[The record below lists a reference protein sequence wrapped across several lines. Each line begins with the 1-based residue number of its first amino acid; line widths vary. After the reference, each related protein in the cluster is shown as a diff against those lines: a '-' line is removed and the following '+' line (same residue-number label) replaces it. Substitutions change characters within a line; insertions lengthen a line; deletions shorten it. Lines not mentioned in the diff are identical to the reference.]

1 MKSRKR
7 TVLSAEIINP
17 DSVTKT
23 PQNGRNLAVGDIQI
37 VNVELPDFASKVIES
52 ERAVDP
58 EGEDEDYKRL
68 EEMGV
73 FSPVHGMVNI
83 KNVLDD
89 ALFARLYRNE
99 LQRQFIEFCQQY
111 KDGRYSPVMQLP
123 QAGMMMAARYRFL
136 SKGIEEPTIKNRVAQ
151 FLLSV
156 CEEYYAKFSGEIE
169 EALDV
174 TDVLNVLYAA
184 MPHLPVYKEPPK
196 EMDAKE
202 LYRLIELYTPNL
214 EAWKV
219 LEHDSYHI
227 LDETGINKLANQI
240 GMGKLEMLKLLK
252 KYGFLYLT
260 KSSRGYQTN
269 ARFTNTDKTTYTNW
283 VYCIFKFQYL
293 AGIAEKKKK
302 EEITTAS

>member
-1 MKSRKR
+1 MTSNKK
-7 TVLSAEIINP
+7 TVLSVEMIN
-17 DSVTKT
+17 DGVAQT

-37 VNVELPDFASKVIES
+37 VNVELTDFASKVLES

-58 EGEDEDYKRL
+58 EGEEDYKKL
-68 EEMGV
+68 EELGV
-73 FSPVHGMVNI
+73 FSPVRGMVNI
-83 KNVLDD
+83 TNVLDD

-99 LQRQFIEFCQQY
+99 CRRQFIEFCQRY
-111 KDGRYSPVMQLP
+111 KDGRYSPIMQLP
-123 QAGMMMAARYRFL
+123 QAGLMMAARYRFL
-136 SKGIEEPTIKNRVAQ
+136 SKGIEEPTIRSRVAQ

-156 CEEYYAKFSGEIE
+156 WDEYYSKFCGG
-169 EALDV
+169 LDESLDI
-174 TDVLNVLYAA
+174 TAVLNVLYAA
-184 MPHLPVYKEPPK
+184 MPHLRVYEEIPD
-196 EMDAKE
+196 EMSSAE
-202 LYRLIELYTPNL
+202 LYRLIEHYAPDL

-219 LEHDSYHI
+219 LEHASYYM
-227 LDETGINKLANQI
+227 LDEDGINKLACQI
-240 GMGKLEMLKLLK
+240 GMKRLEMLKLMK